1 MDDFRSLRFLD
12 TFKALFIK
20 LDIDYPVMRRILQMK
35 LTLDERRVPSIF
47 NGEVKKEGSH
57 YLKTL
62 ALYAFYGLILIPFII
77 LGENYMFQM
86 SLVFGVILFILMTSM
101 ISDFS
106 TVLLDL
112 RDKSILNTKPISKKT
127 ISAAKIIHVIIYMSF
142 ITIAFVAIPFV
153 IGLFTK
159 GIGFALIFLVEIIIV
174 NLFVVVLTA
183 ILYLLVLRF
192 FDGERL
198 KDIINYVQILLSVGI
213 LIGYQILIRSFDLV
227 TIDVEYIFSWW
238 HVFIP
243 AFWYGAPFELLLH
256 QQFSTPMIVFSILAV
271 CVPLLS
277 FYLYSRVMPSF
288 ERNLQKLMT
297 ETGSNKKKW
306 AGLDSFFSKTM
317 CRSKEEQIFYRFS
330 SKMMTQEREF
340 KLKVYPALGLSILLP
355 SLFVFSE
362 LRMYS
367 LTEVSNGK
375 TYLALYFCN
384 LMIPG
389 VIHMLKFSGTYK
401 GSWIY
406 RTTPIQYVSSI
417 YSATLKAFIVKL
429 YIPIF
434 LINSVIFVWVFSPKI
449 IPEIILILLVAVV
462 QVIVTYKLIN
472 NEDYP
477 FSESY
482 EFAQDQQ
489 AAKNVLLFLITGLFA
504 VGHYIALGIPYGIYI
519 YMVILLIVIVVGWR
533 VTFPKSQK
541 Q

>member
-1 MDDFRSLRFLD
+1 MDDFRALRILD

-20 LDIDYPVMRRILQMK
+20 LGIDYPVMRRILQVK

-47 NGEVKKEGSH
+47 NGEVKKEGSI

-86 SLVFGVILFILMTSM
+86 SLVFGVILFILMTTM

-112 RDKSILNTKPISKKT
+112 RDKSILNTKPISRKT
-127 ISAAKIIHVIIYMSF
+127 INAAKIIHVIIYMSF
-142 ITIAFVAIPFV
+142 ITSAFVAIPFAV
-153 IGLFTK
+153 GLFTK

-174 NLFVVVLTA
+174 NVFVVVLTA

-213 LIGYQILIRSFDLV
+213 VIGYQILLRSFDLA
-227 TIDVEYIFSWW
+227 TINVEYVFSWW
-238 HVFIP
+238 HLFIP
-243 AFWYGAPFELLLH
+243 ALWYGAPFEMLLH
-256 QQFSTPMIVFSILAV
+256 QQFSTPMIVFSSLAI
-271 CVPLLS
+271 CVPLIS

-306 AGLDSFFSKTM
+306 AGMDSFFSKIM
-317 CRSKEEQIFYRFS
+317 CRRKEEQIFYRFA

-340 KLKVYPALGLSILLP
+340 KLRVYPALGLSILLP
-355 SLFVFSE
+355 ALFVFND

-367 LTEVSNGK
+367 LSEVSNSK
-375 TYLALYFCN
+375 TYFALYFCN

-406 RTTPIQYVSSI
+406 RSTPIQYISSI
-417 YSATLKAFIVKL
+417 YSATLKAFFVKL

-434 LINSVIFVWVFSPKI
+434 LINSVIFIWVFSPRI
-449 IPEIILILLVAVV
+449 IPEIVIILLVAVV
-462 QVIVTYKLIN
+462 QIILTYRMIN

-477 FSESY
+477 FSQSY
-482 EFAQDQQ
+482 EFAQEQQ
-489 AAKNVLLFLITGLFA
+489 TANNLLLFLITGLFV
-504 VGHYIALGIPYGIYI
+504 VGHFIALSIPLGIYI
-519 YMVILLIVIVVGWR
+519 YMVILLVIIVVGWR
-533 VTFPKSQK
+533 VTFPKK
-541 Q
+541 